1 MLSAFSSKTMLSV
14 FWLHCFGFLKSQE
27 ARVDP
32 ARMDGLGYYLAF
44 NPV

>member
-14 FWLHCFGFLKSQE
+14 FWLHCFGFPKSQE
-27 ARVDP
+27 AWVDLTQI
-32 ARMDGLGYYLAF
+32 DGLGYYLAF